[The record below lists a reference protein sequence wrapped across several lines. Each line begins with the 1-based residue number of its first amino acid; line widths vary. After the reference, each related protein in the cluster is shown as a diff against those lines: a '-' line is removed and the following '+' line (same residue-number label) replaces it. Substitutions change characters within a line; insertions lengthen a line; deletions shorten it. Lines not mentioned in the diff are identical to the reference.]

1 MQRTLW
7 LSVLGVVSLLAAVGA
22 GWVVQRSALGHG
34 LELRAYDL
42 RFYFR
47 GAQGPRVDPEIVLV
61 TLDDESF
68 DRIGKPLI
76 LWQGEFGRLLSGLAL
91 AGARVA
97 ALDFLLP
104 DVSQVD
110 PEGQQRFV
118 EALLTAPAHGMA
130 VVLAYRVRGTAVDQP
145 PGPFLMA
152 VGEDGFGFVNLTT
165 DPDDF
170 VRRQELV
177 AIGENGG
184 LSPSWALRVAEHLV
198 SRPVSYPESP
208 LLINFMGRNR
218 FRQVPFWRVL
228 EAVDQGEHKFLE
240 LEFSGKAVL
249 VGIDGDDDRHPTPL
263 YFQPEG
269 SDGSSPRRTLGLEIH
284 AHTIRTLRSGNYIQ
298 RAPSGL
304 QWLAIA
310 GLAGLVIGTALRL
323 PLVASLALSGALLVF
338 YLWMALVWSFRGG
351 TWIDVVAP
359 VGAAVVGLTC
369 AQSGRYLLEG
379 REKQKLRRLFQ
390 RYVSPEVVSQLLE
403 RPEKLVLTG
412 EARDVTILFS
422 DIRGFTTLSEHLR
435 PEEVVSRLNR
445 YFAVMIEAIHRHGG
459 MVDKFIGDAVMAV
472 FGAPLAD
479 RLHPDHAVQAAL
491 DMLSALEK
499 LNRQWAEEGIAPFQI
514 GIGLHSGEA
523 VVGNVGSPERLDYTA
538 IGDVVNTA
546 SRLESMTKELGC
558 SLLVSEETR
567 RRLRPE
573 LASKLAGLGQ
583 VRLKGKE
590 RLVEVFGPVAQR
602 DAMV

>member
-1 MQRTLW
+1 M
-7 LSVLGVVSLLAAVGA
+7 SVLGLVSLLAAA
-22 GWVVQRSALGHG
+22 GGGWFLQRSGLGQG
-34 LELRAYDL
+34 IELRAYDL
-42 RFYFR
+42 RFYLR
-47 GAQGPRVDPEIVLV
+47 GAQGPPVDPEIVLV

-91 AGARVA
+91 AGVRVT
-97 ALDFLLP
+97 ALDLLLP
-104 DVSQVD
+104 DVAQVD
-110 PEGQQRFV
+110 PEGQQRLV
-118 EALLTAPAHGMA
+118 EALLTAPAQGMA

-145 PGPFLMA
+145 PWPLLMA
-152 VGEDGFGFVNLTT
+152 VGEEEFGFVNLTT

-177 AIGENGG
+177 AVGEDDG
-184 LSPSWALRVAEHLV
+184 LSPSWALRVAEHLA
-198 SRPVSYPESP
+198 SGPVSYPDSP

-228 EAVDQGEHKFLE
+228 EAVDKGEHAFLE
-240 LEFSGKAVL
+240 REFSGKAVL
-249 VGIDGDDDRHPTPL
+249 VGIDGDEDRHPTPL
-263 YFQPEG
+263 YFQQDEASG
-269 SDGSSPRRTLGLEIH
+269 DTPRRTLGLEIH
-284 AHTIRTLRSGNYIQ
+284 AHTVRTLRSGNYLQ
-298 RAPSGL
+298 RASVSL

-310 GLAGLVIGTALRL
+310 GLAGLLVTTALRL
-323 PLVASLALSGALLVF
+323 PLVASLALSGLFLMF
-338 YLWMALVWSFRGG
+338 YLWVALVWSFREGI
-351 TWIDVVAP
+351 WIDAVAP
-359 VGAAVVGLTC
+359 VGAAAVGLVC

-403 RPEKLVLTG
+403 RPETLVLKG
-412 EARDVTILFS
+412 EVRDVTILFS

-435 PEEVVSRLNR
+435 AEEVVSRLNR
-445 YFAVMIEAIHRHGG
+445 YFAAMVTAIHGQGG

-479 RLHPDHAVQAAL
+479 GRHPEHAVRAAL
-491 DMLSALEK
+491 DMLSALEG
-499 LNRQWAEEGIAPFQI
+499 LNREWSKEGVAPLQI

-523 VVGNVGSPERLDYTA
+523 VVGNVGSPERLDYTV

-558 SLLVSEETR
+558 PLLLSEETR
-567 RRLRPE
+567 RRLGPE
-573 LASKLAGLGQ
+573 LAARVASLGQ

-590 RLVEVFGPVAQR
+590 RLVEVFGLISSE
-602 DAMV
+602 DAAV